1 MLDCE
6 TPLGKVY
13 MNEQYKTQALLESRG
28 YTVINTPSA
37 DHNSD
42 IMLAKDI
49 DGRLTLYGI
58 AEIKSRR
65 MAGSQVID
73 REYVRKNGYLITYDK
88 IKYGAQ
94 ISSYYKVP
102 FFLVVNLLLD
112 NTILVWQLTDKYG
125 NSTMD
130 YKIFETKTRR
140 TCNGGEI
147 VRRNAYL
154 PYETKFLTVINN
166 E

>member
-6 TPLGKVY
+6 TPLGKEF
-13 MNEQYKTQALLESRG
+13 MNEQYKTQSILEARG
-28 YTVINTPSA
+28 YTIVNTPSA

-42 IMLAKDI
+42 IFLAKEV

-58 AEIKSRR
+58 AEIKSRKK
-65 MAGSQVID
+65 AGDVVLNRD
-73 REYVRKNGYLITYDK
+73 YVEKHGYLVTYDK

-94 ISSYYKVP
+94 ISSFYKVP
-102 FFLVVNLLLD
+102 FFLIVNLLLD
-112 NTILVWQLTDKYG
+112 NRILVWQLTDKYG
-125 NSTMD
+125 NKTIE
-130 YKIFETKTRR
+130 YKIADTKTQK

-154 PYETKFLTVINN
+154 PLDTKYLTEI
-166 E
+166 EY